1 MLWSGITTIPGI
13 HICDSQHNGVLS
25 YKNALT
31 AATPLPYSYT
41 YVHTILTGCRYCLY
55 CLFHSCSP
63 LLRPFLHVRAYICAA
78 CRENEFIYIP
88 PGSPDSNATCQSCPM
103 NSASAAGRFRVCECV
118 NGTARISE
126 ALGMLN
132 ATEPCSS
139 EQIKHVM
146 SCER

>member
-41 YVHTILTGCRYCLY
+41 YICAYYTHRVQILPILS
-55 CLFHSCSP
+55 L
-63 LLRPFLHVRAYICAA
+63 PFLFSSPPSLSACSCICAA
-78 CRENEFIYIP
+78 CRENAFIYIP

-103 NSASAAGRFRVCECV
+103 NSSSAAGRFRVCECD

-139 EQIKHVM
+139 EKIEHVM